1 MTPSAWLLYAF
12 VAGAA
17 ILSPGPAILLAIN
30 NAVAGGQR
38 LALMSSLGNVVGV
51 GLLSGVAMVGLG
63 ALLQA
68 SAPLFTALK
77 VAGALYLVYL
87 GVRQWR
93 RPVPEPADGTAEGVT
108 APGRRDA
115 FVQGL
120 LVALSNPKAI
130 LFFTAL
136 FPQFLDHGRPLV
148 GQFALM
154 TATFMAISFASLA
167 GYAALA
173 GRARW
178 WLRSARG
185 KRLFRR
191 ACGSLFVVLGLGL
204 LSSAGR
210 ASARA

>member
-1 MTPSAWLLYAF
+1 MTLSAWSLYAL
-12 VAGAA
+12 VAAA
-17 ILSPGPAILLAIN
+17 AVISPGPATLLAVN
-30 NAVAGGQR
+30 NAVAGGPR
-38 LALMSSLGNVVGV
+38 SALPSTLSNVVGIA
-51 GLLSGVAMVGLG
+51 LLSGIAMVGLG

-93 RPVPEPADGTAEGVT
+93 RPVPMPASGNVDGGTT
-108 APGRRDA
+108 PGRRDA

-120 LVALSNPKAI
+120 FVALSNPKSI

-136 FPQFLDHGRPLV
+136 FPQFLDHGRPLA
-148 GQFALM
+148 GQFAIM
-154 TATFMAISFASLA
+154 TATFMTISFASLT

-173 GRARW
+173 GRVRR

-185 KRLFRR
+185 ERLFRR

-210 ASARA
+210 ASAR